1 MHPFV
6 GTTEELISPDKIQ
19 EIIKKFAEEPSYYF
33 LRWTHQVSGIREERP
48 NDKDFPM
55 LEGQMFNYKHELR
68 WKLKHHNLYEI
79 LLLTIAN
86 QDHKLHDEFI
96 AVGEEWR
103 IEPNDKEHFPF
114 YSYPAYGYR
123 RHETRFPKEFIYP
136 ESLNVRHGE
145 DKQHKSNKPKLGQRY
160 FIDSKTS
167 AIQFVALTLE
177 G

>member
-6 GTTEELISPDKIQ
+6 GTTKQFISPCKIQ
-19 EIIKKFAEEPSYYF
+19 ELIKKLAEEPSYYF
-33 LRWTHQVSGIREERP
+33 LRWTHKVSGMREEKP

-55 LEGQMFNYKHELR
+55 LEGEMFSHKHELR
-68 WKLKHHNLYEI
+68 WKLKHDNLYEI

-86 QDHKLHDEFI
+86 KDDEFI
-96 AVGEEWR
+96 PIGEEWK
-103 IEPNDKEHFPF
+103 IEPNDKAKFPF

-123 RHETRFPKEFIYP
+123 RNETRFPKEFIYP

-145 DKQHKSNKPKLGQRY
+145 DKQNKSNKPKLGQRY

-167 AIQFVALTLE
+167 AVQFVALTLE
-177 G
+177 GE